1 MQDLEKAT
9 LSLKNICDN
18 PVTFPHNV
26 QVSSDCKNL
35 ITSVLFMNLYIY
47 IYKIKNK
54 FKLLKKKPI
63 ERLGSKGEAEEIKKH
78 PWFKSINFND
88 LMEKKLVAPFIP

>member
-1 MQDLEKAT
+1 
-9 LSLKNICDN
+9 
-18 PVTFPHNV
+18 
-26 QVSSDCKNL
+26 
-35 ITSVLFMNLYIY
+35 
-47 IYKIKNK
+47 
-54 FKLLKKKPI
+54 LKKKPI